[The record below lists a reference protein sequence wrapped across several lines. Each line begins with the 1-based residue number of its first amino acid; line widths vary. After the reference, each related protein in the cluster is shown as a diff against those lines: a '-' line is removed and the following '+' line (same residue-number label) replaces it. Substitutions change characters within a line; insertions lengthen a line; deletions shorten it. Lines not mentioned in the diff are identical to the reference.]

1 MHLLV
6 INWDKKGMRAMVWI
20 LIMAGVFAIDYKI
33 KKWAEEKL
41 KGKKRKPLGKSGCS
55 LVLLHN
61 KGFAGSKLKE
71 KPEVVKILHT
81 IILALFGILCIVL
94 GYFKKGN
101 EMTAFGISFILGG
114 GASNLYDRWKKGY
127 VTDYLGL
134 PVAKKLVFNVSDLC
148 IFAGA
153 VITMIGEMK

>member
-1 MHLLV
+1 MIWCFIIAIIFLL
-6 INWDKKGMRAMVWI
+6 
-20 LIMAGVFAIDYKI
+20 DYQL
-33 KKWAEEKL
+33 KKWAEKNL
-41 KGKKRKPLGKSGCS
+41 RGKKRQHIGNTGCS
-55 LVLLHN
+55 LVLVHN
-61 KGFAGSKLKE
+61 KGFAGSRMKE
-71 KPEVVKILHT
+71 KPEAVKVIHT
-81 IILALFGILCIVL
+81 IILVLFGTLCILL

-101 EMTAFGISFILGG
+101 EMTAFGLSMILGG

-153 VITMIGEMK
+153 VLAILGEMKK

>member
-1 MHLLV
+1 ML
-6 INWDKKGMRAMVWI
+6 WI
-20 LIMAGVFAIDYKI
+20 IIGTTIFLIDFMI
-33 KKWAEEKL
+33 KKRAEKNL
-41 KGKKRKPLGKSGCS
+41 KGQGKKPIGKTGCS
-55 LVLLHN
+55 LILLHN
-61 KGFAGSKLKE
+61 KGFAGSKMKD

-81 IILALFGILCIVL
+81 IILFLFLLICIVV

-101 EMTAFGISFILGG
+101 EMTAFGLSMILGG

-153 VITMIGEMK
+153 VLAILGEMKK

>member
-1 MHLLV
+1 MK
-6 INWDKKGMRAMVWI
+6 D
-20 LIMAGVFAIDYKI
+20 
-33 KKWAEEKL
+33 
-41 KGKKRKPLGKSGCS
+41 
-55 LVLLHN
+55 
-61 KGFAGSKLKE
+61 

-81 IILALFGILCIVL
+81 IILFLFLLICIVV

-101 EMTAFGISFILGG
+101 EMTAFGLSMILGG

-153 VITMIGEMK
+153 VLAILGEMKK

>member
-1 MHLLV
+1 M
-6 INWDKKGMRAMVWI
+6 IWI
-20 LIMAGVFAIDYKI
+20 MIITAVFMIDCCI
-33 KKWAEEKL
+33 KKWAEENL
-41 KGKKRKPLGKSGCS
+41 QGKKRQHIGHTGCS
-55 LVLLHN
+55 LVLVHN
-61 KGFAGSKLKE
+61 KGFAGSRMKE
-71 KPEVVKILHT
+71 KPEIVKVIHT
-81 IILALFGILCIVL
+81 IILVLFGILCIFL

-101 EMTAFGISFILGG
+101 EMTAFGISMILGG

-153 VITMIGEMK
+153 VLAILGEMKK